1 MLVSF
6 VSYYSYFAILYS
18 CYNICNSCS
27 YCGHAVNL
35 ARNAFARMRLY
46 WDGSISAQTSLKCI
60 LFRPAP
66 TLLSQIHGLQYSR
79 INQSPNNMKRP
90 TTPWKGKAILD
101 INNTDKDSIL
111 RSIMEWVSF
120 WKINGMGLN
129 PVLLILSKM
138 RKVK

>member
-1 MLVSF
+1 
-6 VSYYSYFAILYS
+6 
-18 CYNICNSCS
+18 
-27 YCGHAVNL
+27 
-35 ARNAFARMRLY
+35 MRLY